1 MLMKTLRLA
10 AIALF
15 AATTFLPTAADAYTT
30 TRKFNPGQYTVLLYS
45 NRDQRYMDEAA
56 RQPGT
61 TGIMKKYRW
70 RELEPTQ
77 GSYNFSGIQADL
89 NWAQAYGMRLI
100 IMIEDKTF
108 KLERPNP
115 AYLDTLAPRNS
126 GGGYSTV
133 RFHPTVV
140 TRYKALVTALGQR
153 FDSHPNFEGI
163 AQQESA
169 LSLDAATLDR
179 YGYTPE
185 KYRDALIASLGYAL
199 VVMPRS
205 RVFWYQNFIVR
216 NQSYIGSVAAAL
228 GPKGLVMAGPDVL
241 PDRKILVDMS
251 YPFFRQFYGKM
262 HLGIQAEDICYKH
275 PHATAGYAT
284 KYWTPG
290 ELFRYARDNLQV
302 DYMFWV
308 RIPQEQAVDA
318 YDWYDAL
325 KVVQANPAF

>member
-1 MLMKTLRLA
+1 MLRSLKFAALALLA
-10 AIALF
+10 A
-15 AATTFLPTAADAYTT
+15 ATLAPQSATAYTT
-30 TRKFNPGQYTVLLYS
+30 TRKFHPGHYTALLYS

-61 TGIMKKYRW
+61 VGIIKRYRW
-70 RELEPTQ
+70 RELETSQ
-77 GSYNFSGIQADL
+77 GTYNLAGIQADL
-89 NWAQAYGMRLI
+89 NWAQAYGMQLI

-108 KLERPNP
+108 KLERANP

-126 GGGYSTV
+126 GGGYSTL

-153 FDSHPNFEGI
+153 FDGHPNFEGI
-163 AQQESA
+163 AQQETA
-169 LSLDAATLDR
+169 LSLDSATLNQ
-179 YGYTPE
+179 YAYTPE
-185 KYRDALIASLGYAL
+185 KYRDALIASLGHAL
-199 VVMPRS
+199 TVMPRS
-205 RVFWYQNFIVR
+205 RVFWYQNYLVR
-216 NQSYIGSVAAAL
+216 NQSYIGAVANAL

-241 PDRKILVDMS
+241 PDNQTLVEMS

-262 HLGIQAEDICYKH
+262 HLAIQAEDICYKH
-275 PHATAGYAT
+275 LHATSGYAT
-284 KYWTPG
+284 KYWTPA
-290 ELFRYARDNLQV
+290 ELFRYARDTLHV

-308 RIPQEQAVDA
+308 RIPQEQAVGA